1 MTNTSSMSIF
11 IIILIQVILIIIR
24 LYITGMLFTHEKWL
38 K

>member
-1 MTNTSSMSIF
+1 MSIF
-11 IIILIQVILIIIR
+11 IILIILIIIR